1 MSISQFLF
9 KNLSPIRILVLG
21 FIILTLT
28 GTFLLMLPEAS
39 VNGSSQSFV
48 DALFTATS
56 GVSTTGL
63 VVVDTGSYYT
73 LFGQW
78 VVLILVQIGGLGY
91 MVFIVLAF
99 LGNRKN
105 ISLQGR
111 KILRESLSRPPKI
124 DMIHFVKVVF
134 AFTIIIEILGAI
146 GMYVYWS
153 RFFPFSKALYISVFH
168 SISGFCTAGFG
179 LFSDSITSYGH
190 NIYLNIVIDLVCIAG
205 AVGFFVLFDVY
216 EFILKRIKKEP
227 QAQLSLQSKI
237 VLIITFILIITGSI
251 AVFGFEGTKFSSSF
265 GNKALDA
272 TFQVISAS
280 TTTGFNTIN
289 IGSMTNSS
297 LLVIIFLMFI
307 GASPGSTGGGIKTT
321 SFGIL
326 IKNIFS
332 ILEGKKDTILFKRK
346 ISNDLIS
353 NAFVLTGISLIWIT
367 AAVIIL
373 DRTENVSFIRILFET
388 ISAFGTVGL
397 STGITGGLSIT
408 GKIIITLTM
417 FLGRVGPLALGFSL
431 FKSERN
437 NGYTYPEE
445 DVLIG

>member
-1 MSISQFLF
+1 MSISQYLF
-9 KNLSPIRILVLG
+9 KNLSPIRILILG
-21 FIILTLT
+21 FVILTLT
-28 GTFLLMLPEAS
+28 GTLLLMLPEAS
-39 VNGSSQSFV
+39 VNGTSQSFV
-48 DALFTATS
+48 NALFTATS

-63 VVVDTGSYYT
+63 IVVDTGSYYT

-78 VVLILVQIGGLGY
+78 VILILVQIGGLGY

-99 LGNRKN
+99 LSQKKN
-105 ISLQGR
+105 MTIQGR
-111 KILRESLSRPPKI
+111 KILRESLSRPAKI
-124 DMIHFVKVVF
+124 DMVHFVKIVF
-134 AFTIIIEILGAI
+134 AFTIIIEILGVF

-153 RFFPFSKALYISVFH
+153 RFFSFSKALYISVFH

-190 NIYLNIVIDLVCIAG
+190 SLYLNIVIDLVCIAG
-205 AVGFFVLFDVY
+205 AVGFFVLFDIY
-216 EFILKRIKKEP
+216 EFFEKKIRKDL
-227 QAQLSLQSKI
+227 QVQLSLHSKI
-237 VLIITFILIITGSI
+237 VLITTFILITAGT
-251 AVFGFEGTKFSSSF
+251 VTMFGFEGAKFSSSC

-280 TTTGFNTIN
+280 TTTGFNTID

-297 LLVIIFLMFI
+297 LLIIIFLMFI

-332 ILEGKKDTILFKRK
+332 ILKGKKDTIIFKRK
-346 ISNDLIS
+346 ISRDLIS
-353 NAFVLTGISLIWIT
+353 NAFILTSISLMWIT

-373 DRTENVSFIRILFET
+373 DRTENASFIKILFET

-417 FLGRVGPLALGFSL
+417 FLGRVGPLALGFFL
-431 FKSERN
+431 FKGKRN